1 LVLSSGH
8 IVLARIRGEVEAA
21 ASGFSV
27 EEALTA
33 EGLIGGAALTA
44 HPSSARIDFTAR
56 DVTLTRFRLDGKPES
71 PAQQELEH
79 GLRGAGARLRCALS
93 TDPDPEAVAWLLLG
107 SPLG

>member
-1 LVLSSGH
+1 M
-8 IVLARIRGEVEAA
+8 
-21 ASGFSV
+21 
-27 EEALTA
+27 
-33 EGLIGGAALTA
+33 
-44 HPSSARIDFTAR
+44 
-56 DVTLTRFRLDGKPES
+56 TLTRFRLDGKPES